1 MVETLSRN
9 TRRGDVIWK
18 KVFSLLLSF
27 NHESIFVICTFQFV
41 ITPNFF
47 ILNCKFWRYLIQ
59 DMASAADSCM
69 TPPSC
74 PVSLTWPSDLEVDI
88 LLASTTIV
96 SPPTLVQA
104 SPTATPATPRRPA
117 SSDSNLGCPRT
128 SSISFKSIIYRL
140 NLDPVV
146 FFF

>member
-1 MVETLSRN
+1 
-9 TRRGDVIWK
+9 
-18 KVFSLLLSF
+18 
-27 NHESIFVICTFQFV
+27 
-41 ITPNFF
+41 
-47 ILNCKFWRYLIQ
+47 
-59 DMASAADSCM
+59 MASAADSCM

-104 SPTATPATPRRPA
+104 SPTATPTTPRRPA

-146 FFF
+146 FFLGTYEAGKFYLSVYSVKGKFGLSVPSFNGKFIVCVPSAAYMKSLIYLLLV

>member
-1 MVETLSRN
+1 
-9 TRRGDVIWK
+9 
-18 KVFSLLLSF
+18 
-27 NHESIFVICTFQFV
+27 
-41 ITPNFF
+41 
-47 ILNCKFWRYLIQ
+47 
-59 DMASAADSCM
+59 MASAADSCM

-140 NLDPVV
+140 NLTSRFFSSVHMKQESFIYLFLKESLDYLFLALMESLFCV
-146 FFF
+146 FLALHIWKVWYICS